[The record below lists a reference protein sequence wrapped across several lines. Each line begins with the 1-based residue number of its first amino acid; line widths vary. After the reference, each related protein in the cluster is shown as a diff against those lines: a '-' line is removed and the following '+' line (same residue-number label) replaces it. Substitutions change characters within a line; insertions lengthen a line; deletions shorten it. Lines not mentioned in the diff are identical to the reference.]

1 MVHHIYEANPSQL
14 SAPHYDWV
22 DGDRSKIAYRDP
34 ATLPRRTARERR
46 LAELVEQA
54 TQIPREEQ
62 TFLQR
67 SYRHQVGLSGLP
79 IDTTHLPT
87 AMRPSRKLARLPDY
101 SQHASATIVSAALR
115 DIVESVEPDTHIFH
129 PVRIVAKNG
138 TEYGTMYMLY
148 VCNVL
153 HAIHPDS
160 PGWSLYEGFR
170 WKREPIEGSPGV
182 EPALVFDAAK
192 IAGTHMWK
200 DVQMPSPVT
209 LLSDT
214 LAERIAAANFP
225 TVGLTAYQQ
234 M

>member
-1 MVHHIYEANPSQL
+1 M
-14 SAPHYDWV
+14 
-22 DGDRSKIAYRDP
+22 
-34 ATLPRRTARERR
+34 
-46 LAELVEQA
+46 
-54 TQIPREEQ
+54 
-62 TFLQR
+62 
-67 SYRHQVGLSGLP
+67 
-79 IDTTHLPT
+79 
-87 AMRPSRKLARLPDY
+87 
-101 SQHASATIVSAALR
+101 R

-160 PGWSLYEGFR
+160 PGWFLKNNLQ
-170 WKREPIEGSPGV
+170 WKRKPVEADPGV
-182 EPALVFDAAK
+182 EPALVFDSAR

-209 LLSDT
+209 LLSDA

-225 TVGLTAYQQ
+225 TVGLTAYRE